1 MKKFIFAVAFC
12 CLALFL
18 VNCSATDR
26 KDTSALSHYIM
37 GTMYDKLGDL
47 NQAIEE
53 YRKAL
58 KSDDSNAIIH
68 LNLAA
73 SYIKNNELDK
83 AIEELKVTVGL
94 DPEAIEP
101 HAILALIYSLQNK
114 ADLATSEYELALKNA
129 SKKEPKNIDIYKSL
143 GLVYLQ
149 QRNFSA
155 AENIYRSV
163 LDLAPS
169 DVQAHYYLGN
179 IYFELKNKEAA
190 ERELKKAV
198 ELKPDFAEALNF
210 LGYFYVEENKNL
222 DQALSMIQKALE
234 MDPNNGAYID
244 SLGWLNFK
252 RGKIEEALK
261 QLKQAAQLTEDPEIY
276 KHLGEAYFATGDQEN
291 AKINWEKSLKLDP
304 SQEEIKKKIEE
315 CKTLPQKS
323 KN

>member
-101 HAILALIYSLQNK
+101 HAILAL
-114 ADLATSEYELALKNA
+114 
-129 SKKEPKNIDIYKSL
+129 
-143 GLVYLQ
+143 
-149 QRNFSA
+149 
-155 AENIYRSV
+155 
-163 LDLAPS
+163 
-169 DVQAHYYLGN
+169 
-179 IYFELKNKEAA
+179 
-190 ERELKKAV
+190 
-198 ELKPDFAEALNF
+198 
-210 LGYFYVEENKNL
+210 
-222 DQALSMIQKALE
+222 
-234 MDPNNGAYID
+234 
-244 SLGWLNFK
+244 
-252 RGKIEEALK
+252 
-261 QLKQAAQLTEDPEIY
+261 
-276 KHLGEAYFATGDQEN
+276 
-291 AKINWEKSLKLDP
+291 
-304 SQEEIKKKIEE
+304 
-315 CKTLPQKS
+315 
-323 KN
+323 